1 MTVGEP
7 VVAVLVGITVL
18 REQLR
23 ADGAEWALIAVLVV
37 VMVTA
42 TVALA
47 RSAAVASP
55 QPVPAGRSA

>member
-7 VVAVLVGITVL
+7 VVAVGIGVAVL
-18 REQLR
+18 REHLQ
-23 ADGAEWALIAVLVV
+23 ADGAEWALVAGLVV

-47 RSAAVASP
+47 RSTAA
-55 QPVPAGRSA
+55 AG